1 MTEYQSNHDELEYR
15 LHKVKTVVFY
25 QLTIFAVVL
34 LIGIVWVIASIAR
47 QGAFKYMPL
56 KLKVSLIG
64 FLIVQIM
71 YDLISV
77 FCEKEFGIEIC
88 SKEAETIIQ
97 ALKNIVYLSVDW
109 LFASHYLRV
118 ASLFRMTFASH
129 SLLDFDKVQRR
140 KKWLLILDIAVYT
153 AIFVLLIIKG

>member
-1 MTEYQSNHDELEYR
+1 M
-15 LHKVKTVVFY
+15 
-25 QLTIFAVVL
+25 
-34 LIGIVWVIASIAR
+34 GIVFVVVSISR
-47 QGAFKYMPL
+47 KGAFKYMPL

-77 FCEKEFGIEIC
+77 FCEEQFGIEIC
-88 SKEAETIIQ
+88 SDTALDIIQ

-129 SLLDFDKVQRR
+129 SLLDFDKVQKR
-140 KKWLLILDIAVYT
+140 KKWLLILDTAVYT
-153 AIFVLLIIKG
+153 AIFVLLLIKGQVGAFVYFCIMWTIALVSLLSMRHIQKCAKPLE